1 MQSRNQIRIIKIN
14 KSIVSSILG
23 LTVLLFSCTPN
34 KIERVDLLISDE
46 KKPSMMAE
54 TFEMTYSDS
63 AIVRFILT
71 APEVLSFEGDSAFT
85 EFPKGVKVQKIDAES
100 RVVSELIA
108 DYARQMKKE
117 AIWIAQDNV
126 IAINEQG
133 DSLKTEELIWDEK
146 KNRIFSEKHVQIVR
160 QDQII
165 YGIGFESDQN
175 MENWEILKPTGT
187 MYLELNN

>member
-34 KIERVDLLISDE
+34 KIERIDLLVSEE